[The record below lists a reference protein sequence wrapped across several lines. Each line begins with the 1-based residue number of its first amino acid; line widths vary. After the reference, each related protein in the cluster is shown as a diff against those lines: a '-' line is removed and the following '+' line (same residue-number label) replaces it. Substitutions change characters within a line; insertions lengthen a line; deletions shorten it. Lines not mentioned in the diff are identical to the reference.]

1 MIPNTYVVYKEIS
14 RMIIKVELFFFSL
27 NDWKYTNKACTDNLS
42 KTMHINRNCTHFV
55 HFKKAT
61 FTNKF
66 NKFNKLN
73 EILFPYVRFTHTQY
87 NDISYKVENMS
98 LWGPDPPPPFLY
110 CRSNNTSNWIACKI
124 YKNYLKESL
133 TYRAVGYEKYFHTF
147 LESHLLSIEKFL
159 IPVIF
164 WIIL

>member
-87 NDISYKVENMS
+87 YDISYKVENMS
-98 LWGPDPPPPFLY
+98 LWGPDPTLLVYWVSVCTPNEFCDMKWNAKQKL
-110 CRSNNTSNWIACKI
+110 
-124 YKNYLKESL
+124 
-133 TYRAVGYEKYFHTF
+133 EKSPT
-147 LESHLLSIEKFL
+147 
-159 IPVIF
+159 
-164 WIIL
+164 